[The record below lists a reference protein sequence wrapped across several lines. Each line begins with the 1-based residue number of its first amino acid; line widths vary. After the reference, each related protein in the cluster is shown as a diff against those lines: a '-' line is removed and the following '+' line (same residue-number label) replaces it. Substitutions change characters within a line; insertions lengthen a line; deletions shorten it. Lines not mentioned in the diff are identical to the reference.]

1 MRRRVKALGAGAL
14 AIGLSTG
21 AVGSAPDPMPT
32 GSRAEAVRQWRE
44 RRIGLFVHWGVAS
57 GRALPQSHSH
67 ARHSVLNPSGS
78 VPAETYDQYYREF
91 DPTAYD
97 PDAWL
102 KLAHDAGMRYAV
114 FVAKHH
120 DGFSMYGSEANPYN
134 VLATPY
140 GRDVAAMFADA
151 CRRQGLALGW
161 QLSPKDWRN
170 PDFASERHDRY
181 NAWYE
186 AIVRELATRYGPLA
200 VMWFDGI
207 EPVGADQW
215 KDTPARVAAML
226 HELQP
231 GIMLSNHGGGP
242 EDFVSFETLVGPFDR
257 RQPWEMT
264 EPINP
269 SGWVFNK
276 PMPTRPL
283 RELLR
288 NLVYSVSRDGNYLL
302 DVGPMPDGRL
312 YPPDAERLGEIAQW
326 MKANAEGIHATR
338 GGPYRDGDWG
348 GATCRNRFVYLFVS
362 DRVGTDLVL
371 PPLAARVRSA
381 RRLDGGPLDFH
392 ADAKGVALRMPD
404 RAAESRP
411 VFLGI
416 RLEVDRPAFD
426 LPVVDGQPNLA
437 APARIAASSVRDGD
451 AARWGV
457 RLLFDDDGGTA
468 WDPDGEGLSSFLEID
483 LGAVRTV
490 GSVSFSQRTQRLG
503 WHPWFTYELK
513 ARTRP
518 DEPWRSVYRGRSC
531 LGGLPVLE
539 IEPTRA
545 RQLRLEIVKPNPQ
558 APVQLA
564 ELRVFAPLPGVPA
577 RR

>member
-1 MRRRVKALGAGAL
+1 LRRAIGLGAL
-14 AIGLSTG
+14 AVLVATAAMASAQST
-21 AVGSAPDPMPT
+21 APEA
-32 GSRAEAVRQWRE
+32 SRAEAARLWRE
-44 RRIGLFVHWGVAS
+44 RRVGLFVHWGVAS

-67 ARHSVLNPSGS
+67 ARHSALNPSGS

-91 DPTAYD
+91 NPTAYD

-134 VLATPY
+134 VVATPY
-140 GRDVAAMFADA
+140 GKDVAALFAAA

-161 QLSPKDWRN
+161 QLSPKDWKH
-170 PDFASERHDRY
+170 PDFATERHDRY
-181 NAWYE
+181 NAYYE
-186 AIVRELATRYGPLA
+186 AVVRELATRYGPLA

-207 EPVGADQW
+207 EPVGPERW
-215 KDTPARVAAML
+215 KDTPARVASML

-242 EDFVSFETLVGPFDR
+242 EDFVSFEMMVGPFDR
-257 RQPWEMT
+257 VQPWEMT

-276 PMPTRPL
+276 PMPTRPF

-288 NLVYSVSRDGNYLL
+288 NLVYTVSRDGNYLL

-312 YPPDAERLGEIAQW
+312 YPPDAERLAQLAQW
-326 MKANAEGIHATR
+326 MKANADGIHGTR

-348 GATCRNRFVYLFVS
+348 GATCRDRSVYLFVS
-362 DRVGTDLVL
+362 DRVGPDLVL
-371 PPLAARVRSA
+371 PPLAASVRSA

-392 ADAKGVALRMPD
+392 ADAKGLSLRMPD
-404 RAAESRP
+404 REAGVRP
-411 VFLGI
+411 VFVGVKVEL
-416 RLEVDRPAFD
+416 DRPALD
-426 LPVVDGQPNLA
+426 LPLVDGQANLA
-437 APARIAASSVRDGD
+437 ANARVVPSSVRGGD

-457 RLLFDDDGGTA
+457 PFLFDDLGDTA
-468 WDPDGEGLSSFLEID
+468 WDSDDDPPTSFLEID
-483 LGAVRTV
+483 LGEPRPV

-513 ARTRP
+513 ARTSP
-518 DEPWRSVYRGRSC
+518 DEPWRSVYRGSSC
-531 LGGLPVLE
+531 LGGVPVLE
-539 IEPTRA
+539 IEPVRA
-545 RQLRLEIVKPNPQ
+545 RHLRLELMRPRPL

-564 ELRVFAPLPGVPA
+564 ELRVFAPLPA